1 MAERKRSFVFRR
13 DWWLALAAI
22 LAAAFVLAGIAYEY
36 TGDMTGFATLGTGS
50 KGTDQADRG
59 GR

>member
-1 MAERKRSFVFRR
+1 MAERERSFVFRR

-36 TGDMTGFATLGTGS
+36 TGDLTGLVKMGTGS
-50 KGTDQADRG
+50 TRSEQADRG
-59 GR
+59 G